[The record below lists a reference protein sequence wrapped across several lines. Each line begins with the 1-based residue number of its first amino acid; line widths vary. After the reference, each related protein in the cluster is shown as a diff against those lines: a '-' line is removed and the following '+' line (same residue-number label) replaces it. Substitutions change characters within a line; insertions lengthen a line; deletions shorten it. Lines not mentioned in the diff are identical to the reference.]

1 MGTNKTTKNN
11 SSKTRTIAFVAIALA
26 VLAVII
32 IMVFADSAKK
42 NNDDATDKPISELE
56 VNTEEENEISFD
68 DFEQHIIRNQY
79 NMPFKKE
86 PHTWNYFTISLNVL
100 LLIYILLF
108 YTLISYLNMR
118 FTNWYVPNL

>member
-42 NNDDATDKPISELE
+42 NNDDAADKPISELE

-68 DFEQHIIRNQY
+68 DFE
-79 NMPFKKE
+79 
-86 PHTWNYFTISLNVL
+86 
-100 LLIYILLF
+100 
-108 YTLISYLNMR
+108 
-118 FTNWYVPNL
+118 